1 MDFNNFGK
9 GNSKSFKIVEIRVI
23 CKVKF
28 GPKTINFGGK
38 LSFILSF
45 LLFPRASPLL
55 LLHIFSLLLTVQ
67 LL

>member
-28 GPKTINFGGK
+28 GHTEGEIQKKN
-38 LSFILSF
+38 
-45 LLFPRASPLL
+45 
-55 LLHIFSLLLTVQ
+55 LHTSH
-67 LL
+67 